1 MLILVPVC
9 VVPRFSPPFLP
20 SSPEFIP
27 IAIDLVQA
35 QRASAYAQQ
44 MTTSITESAYRS
56 ALQRIQA
63 SKELHRAMDSGLG
76 RLDPEDTGFVQTGQL
91 ATLLRELDLDLTEG
105 EIRAVLAKVRALNKA
120 AAAAAV
126 ANNGTAPATHSIAP
140 SVAGTPSS
148 SAPIGIR
155 VLQDNYEEL
164 LLSSLQ
170 QHHLETEASDVEVY
184 LNALFRKLDRD
195 NSGVLD
201 DKDLTDVLASAPAG
215 VSLSPTQIYAILGDH
230 KPATA
235 DGGSEGGGG
244 GQEGN
249 NGNGSS
255 SSSKKSRRYRPFAR
269 KAAHMIYML
278 FDASALAERSSM
290 IRRSAI
296 TPIQLL
302 SSSARARIE
311 HSIRAKLAEFDADGD
326 GRLSRTEFGQAMAD
340 TNLLLSRSEVD
351 TLFARADKDDDGFVD
366 QEEFVQFSYE
376 TLLHLQRDAA
386 LKAHMSNALK
396 QKAAAAQQQPS
407 SQPAAAAP

>member
-1 MLILVPVC
+1 LLIFVPVC
-9 VVPRFSPPFLP
+9 VVPRFLPPLFPSP
-20 SSPEFIP
+20 PEFIP

-44 MTTSITESAYRS
+44 MTTSITEAAYRS

-120 AAAAAV
+120 AAAAAA
-126 ANNGTAPATHSIAP
+126 ANNGTTPATHSIAP

-195 NSGVLD
+195 NTGVLD

-235 DGGSEGGGG
+235 DGGSDGGG

-249 NGNGSS
+249 GNGSGS

-351 TLFARADKDDDGFVD
+351 TLFARADKDADGFVD

-407 SQPAAAAP
+407 SQPAAAQ